1 MSIGEKI
8 SKLRKEKK
16 LSQESLANMLN
27 CSRQTIS
34 NWELDETSPSL
45 KEAKELSKIFEVS
58 LDDLVGNS
66 LDLTTKK
73 LNNVEKLSLMTI
85 RLIKVLI
92 VILGIVLIGF
102 IVWFIITFS
111 EHVNKLYSTEYAI
124 LNCNKDN
131 NEERYMIF
139 YNKDDNTILQLV
151 GDKFINE
158 YYFNYYYINI
168 YGTRVKVEE
177 TGKAKNLINDIKNA
191 YNNSSGSCNID
202 YYSSFTQKKIK

>member
-66 LDLTTKK
+66 SDLTIKK

-102 IVWFIITFS
+102 IIKEIISFIEYTSTIKNS
-111 EHVNKLYSTEYAI
+111 ETVV
-124 LNCNKDN
+124 LNCSKGD
-131 NEERYMIF
+131 EEETYKII
-139 YNKDDNTILQLV
+139 YDKNDDRVLQLS
-151 GDKFINE
+151 GNKFKNDF
-158 YYFNYYYINI
+158 YYDYYINI

>member
-66 LDLTTKK
+66 SDLTIKK

-102 IVWFIITFS
+102 IIKEIISFIEYTSTIKNS
-111 EHVNKLYSTEYAI
+111 ETVV
-124 LNCNKDN
+124 LNCSKGD
-131 NEERYMIF
+131 EEETYKII
-139 YNKDDNTILQLV
+139 YDKNDDRVLQLS
-151 GDKFINE
+151 GNKFKNDF
-158 YYFNYYYINI
+158 YYDYYINI
-168 YGTRVKVEE
+168 YGTRVKVSYEN
-177 TGKAKNLINDIKNA
+177 GNAKNLIKDIQNA
-191 YNNSSGSCNID
+191 YNNSSSNCDVN
-202 YYSSFTQKKIK
+202 YYNSEKNKN